1 MPNIDPDPPRAR
13 LAPRDLAREPASLVR
28 RALATAIDLAF
39 AALIGVCVRA
49 LEMAPWLELP
59 SLTQWM
65 LERPRLAWSLTVALP
80 AWIGLSALEAL
91 PGCAGPGKR
100 LLGLCLEGPRAG
112 QVPSFARIALRTAI
126 KFVPFYIA
134 ALALLFPEPW
144 DPHKSLERSR
154 LLTLLGSNLWLGI
167 YLAAAAMTRRRQ
179 SLHDLATG
187 TAVRDAVRASR
198 TEG

>member
-1 MPNIDPDPPRAR
+1 MPNIDPDLPQAR
-13 LAPRDLAREPASLVR
+13 QAPRDLAREPASLFR
-28 RALATAIDLAF
+28 RALATAIDLVF
-39 AALIGVCVRA
+39 ATLIGLCARGLERA
-49 LEMAPWLELP
+49 SWLELS
-59 SLTQWM
+59 SLSQWI
-65 LERPRLAWSLTVALP
+65 LERPRLAWSLSVALP

-112 QVPSFARIALRTAI
+112 QLPSFARVALRTAI
-126 KFVPFYIA
+126 KFAPFYIA
-134 ALALLFPEPW
+134 ALALLFPEVW
-144 DPHKSLERSR
+144 DPQKTLERSR

-187 TAVRDAVRASR
+187 TAVRHAVRATR
-198 TEG
+198 TER

>member
-1 MPNIDPDPPRAR
+1 MPNIDPDAPRAR
-13 LAPRDLAREPASLVR
+13 HAQAELAREPASLVR

-39 AALIGVCVRA
+39 AALIGLCVRA
-49 LEMAPWLELP
+49 LSMAPWLEL
-59 SLTQWM
+59 SSQAEWI
-65 LERPRLAWSLTVALP
+65 LERPKLAWSLSVAMP
-80 AWIGLSALEAL
+80 AWLVLSTLEAL
-91 PGCAGPGKR
+91 PGRAGPGKR

-112 QVPSFARIALRTAI
+112 QVPSFARVALRTAI
-126 KFVPFYIA
+126 KLAPWYIA

-167 YLAAAAMTRRRQ
+167 YLAAAVMTRRRQ

-187 TAVRDAVRASR
+187 TAVRDVVRATR
-198 TEG
+198 T